1 MEKVEDEES
10 MYTNL
15 LKQPAD
21 NDDKPSSGSGSQR
34 LKLPAKENVQVVNV
48 ESTSTSNIN
57 PDVVIEVEG
66 TEEAGERGNV
76 TIEIENPYPDLEV
89 QIVVRN
95 QKNGVLQLNS
105 KFLLTVLFD
114 LFQETKTRMTTSVYK
129 GSRNVA

>member
-1 MEKVEDEES
+1 M
-10 MYTNL
+10 M
-15 LKQPAD
+15 
-21 NDDKPSSGSGSQR
+21 
-34 LKLPAKENVQVVNV
+34 
-48 ESTSTSNIN
+48 STSTSNIN

-95 QKNGVLQLNS
+95 PKNGVLQLNS